1 MEYLSRPDIIVC
13 IQQIACPVL
22 DWFFIA
28 VTFLGNEEF
37 YLIAIPVLYWCVD
50 KKFALKLGV
59 LFLLSAYINDFL
71 KEIFQTSR
79 PDPAQVRIIYPESGG
94 GYAFPSGHAQG
105 ATVFWGTIAW
115 QLKKAWAWVAALII
129 IIAVGISRLYLGV
142 HWPIDV
148 VGGWVIGAV
157 ILGLY
162 FIYDTAHPVRGMS
175 PKTIPLVIFVIALT
189 AVMFFIHSG
198 DTAVRVIGTL
208 AGMAIGFILE
218 EQYFPFDPK
227 SVWWYQ
233 ILKVV
238 AGIAVVFVIKVVVKM
253 LLPDAPVSHLVRY
266 FIIGLWI
273 SAGVPLIFR
282 GRKQ

>member
-1 MEYLSRPDIIVC
+1 MEYLSHPDIILF
-13 IQQIACPVL
+13 IQQIAHPML

-37 YLIAIPVLYWCVD
+37 YLIIVPILYWCVD
-50 KKFALKLGV
+50 KKFAFKLGV
-59 LFLLSAYINDFL
+59 LFLLSAYVNDLL
-71 KEIFQTSR
+71 KEIFQTPR
-79 PDPAQVRIIYPESGG
+79 PDPAVVRVIYPESGG

-115 QLKKAWAWVAALII
+115 QLKRAWAWIAALIV

-148 VGGWVIGAV
+148 AGGWIIGAV

-162 FIYDTAHPVRGMS
+162 FIYDTTHPVRGLS
-175 PKTIPLVIFVIALT
+175 PKTIPLLVITIVLAAVLYFV
-189 AVMFFIHSG
+189 HSG

-208 AGMAIGFILE
+208 AGLSIGFILE
-218 EQYFPFDPK
+218 EQYICFDPK

-233 ILKVV
+233 IVKVV
-238 AGIAVVFVIKVVVKM
+238 AGIAVIFAIKVVVKM
-253 LLPDAPVSHLVRY
+253 LLPDAPVFHLIRY

-273 SAGVPLIFR
+273 SAGVPLCFK
-282 GRKQ
+282 GRKL